1 MVGVQECALTIFY
14 FCRTNATMR
23 FTFYSTLIWLAGIV
37 PAVPVVADTSHDRSY
52 YLSEK
57 EFDQMTQAEHTRAK
71 RRAETAQI
79 RPLVACA
86 DPGNMPLSNMEG
98 EGFDNRIAE
107 LLAESLNT
115 SLSYFWRPYH
125 ERGLTRET
133 FANKE
138 CDLLLGMPFAYST
151 LLTTI
156 PIYRTTY
163 VFAYRQDME
172 LDIQSLHD
180 PVLASLRVG
189 VYQHSGIRE
198 ALTRHGVA
206 NITDLHIIRQ
216 NTDLVPQNQQWYQV
230 QKLVDG
236 KMDIAAVWGPFAG
249 YMKTKKQAPIT
260 LQPVNLMEDRTP
272 LEFSLAIGMRKN
284 DVVLKYALDNAIKE
298 NAGSIEA
305 ILREFG
311 VPLVACSE
319 CGIQGDLPSH
329 GSYFER
335 FIEETRQRF
344 LKPLSEDL
352 RRLDLAEAAPDQV
365 VDQERLD
372 MWLEQ
377 GADPD
382 VEMENAVLAGD
393 PVRIRYLAQL
403 GADLD
408 RVNNQG
414 YGLLHKAARSR
425 DSETLRL
432 LTGLGADPDLKDIN
446 GWTALMHAAYRNH
459 VPSVEILVAAGAGLE
474 LKSANLYSAL
484 AIAVGERKFWAAKA
498 LLDAGASVNTRVGL
512 KQLSPLMLVAR
523 HHKTT
528 EREKHIIEG
537 AEPLEVAERLLEL
550 GADANEANADGETPL
565 MYAAAHD
572 NPALIAVLVQH
583 GADLERV
590 SAQGMT
596 ALEIAEENNS
606 DGAIKSLK
614 LFAGF
619 NRDRDHSR

>member
-1 MVGVQECALTIFY
+1 
-14 FCRTNATMR
+14 MR
-23 FTFYSTLIWLAGIV
+23 LAFYSTLFWLAGVV
-37 PAVPVVADTSHDRSY
+37 PAVPVIAADDTRDRSY

-86 DPGNMPLSNMEG
+86 DPGNMPLSNIKG
-98 EGFDNRIAE
+98 EGYDNRIAA
-107 LLAESLNT
+107 LLAQSLDT
-115 SLSYFWRPYH
+115 SLSFFWRPYH

-163 VFAYRQDME
+163 VFAYRQDMD
-172 LDIQSLHD
+172 LDIKSLGD
-180 PVLASLRVG
+180 PALADLRVG

-206 NITDLHIIRQ
+206 NITDLHVIRQ
-216 NTDLVPQNQQWYQV
+216 NTDLVPENQQWYQV
-230 QKLVDG
+230 QKMVDG

-272 LEFSLAIGMRKN
+272 LEFGLAIGMRKN

-298 NAGSIEA
+298 NADRIEA

-319 CGIQGDLPSH
+319 CAIQGDLPSH

-335 FIEETRQRF
+335 FIEEATDRF
-344 LKPLSEDL
+344 LKPVDEDL
-352 RRLDLAEAAPDQV
+352 RRIDLAAATPDQV
-365 VDQERLD
+365 VDQARLD
-372 MWLEQ
+372 KWLEQ

-393 PVRIRYLAQL
+393 PVRIKYLAHL
-403 GADLD
+403 GADLN
-408 RVNNQG
+408 RVSNQG

-425 DSETLRL
+425 DSATLEL
-432 LTGLGADPDLKDIN
+432 LLGLGADPDLKDMN

-459 VPSVEILVAAGAGLE
+459 VPSVEVLDGAGAGLE
-474 LKSANLYSAL
+474 LKSANQYTAL
-484 AIAVGERKFWAAKA
+484 AIAVGERKFWAVKA
-498 LLDAGASVNTRVGL
+498 LLDAGASVATRVGQ
-512 KQLSPLMLVAR
+512 KQLTPLMLVAR
-523 HHKTT
+523 HDKTAD
-528 EREKHIIEG
+528 REKHIIEG
-537 AEPLEVAERLLEL
+537 AEPIVIAELLLEL
-550 GADANEANADGETPL
+550 GADVNETSSDGETPL

-572 NPALIAVLVQH
+572 NPALIGVLVQN
-583 GADLERV
+583 GADLEQV
-590 SAQGMT
+590 SADGKT
-596 ALEIAEENNS
+596 ALDIAEENNS
-606 DGAIKSLK
+606 DGAVKSLK

-619 NRDRDHSR
+619 ARSADRSR